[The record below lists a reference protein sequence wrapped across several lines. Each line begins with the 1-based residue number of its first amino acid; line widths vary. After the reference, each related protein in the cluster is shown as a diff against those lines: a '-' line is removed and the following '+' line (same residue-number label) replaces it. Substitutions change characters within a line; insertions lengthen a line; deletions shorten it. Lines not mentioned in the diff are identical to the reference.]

1 MLISTCGRLEKR
13 VQKGRGSRHTSLSYV
28 TSFRE
33 TDGFYDGQVI
43 HFYSEKIEVFFL
55 IHTFYISLITE
66 SKRSCNFTVSYLE
79 VLTRNP
85 DVPTLTPAVQRD
97 ST

>member
-1 MLISTCGRLEKR
+1 MWKTGEESA
-13 VQKGRGSRHTSLSYV
+13 KGEGMPAH
-28 TSFRE
+28 FRE

-55 IHTFYISLITE
+55 IHTFYISLIIE

-85 DVPTLTPAVQRD
+85 DVPTLTPVVQRD